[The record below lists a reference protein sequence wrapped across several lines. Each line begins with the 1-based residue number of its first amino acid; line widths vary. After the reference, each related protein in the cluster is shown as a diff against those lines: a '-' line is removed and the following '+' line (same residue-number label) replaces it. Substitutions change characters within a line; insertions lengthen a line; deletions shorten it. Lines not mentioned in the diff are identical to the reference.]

1 MKFKLNGFEK
11 FIIRHNKLICII
23 AIIAV
28 IISVT
33 LSIKFEDYS
42 LFTSLTMLIYWLVF
56 LFTLRIPLD
65 KVNQIT
71 KLCNEQCDMYACI
84 DACNQMIEAYN
95 PKSITQLSNLCLNRI
110 VCLINIGD
118 YDRAEKELNLFWQSF
133 NLKKLNGLDL
143 ASTHILMANIALGK
157 ENPTLFNE
165 QMALVRE
172 YSNNSTIVGPLRRNY
187 EHNVASISLM
197 AEAMNANESS
207 NAYDFEMRVLAL
219 LNTNP
224 MTGKPRKKPA
234 ERLFYFSANNK
245 LFEFYKNSGNKEK
258 ATYHAYQLLNLGNE
272 QFEDYRRAK
281 EYLENA
287 NRSN

>member
-1 MKFKLNGFEK
+1 MNFKLNGFEK
-11 FIIRHNKLICII
+11 FIIKHNKLICIV

-33 LSIKFEDYS
+33 LSIIFEDYS

-71 KLCNEQCDMYACI
+71 KLCNEQCDMYACL
-84 DACNQMIEAYN
+84 DACNQMIEVYN
-95 PKSITQLSNLCLNRI
+95 PKSITQLSNLCINRI
-110 VCLINIGD
+110 ACLINIGD
-118 YDRAEKELNLFWQSF
+118 YELAEKELNLFWQSF

-165 QMALVRE
+165 QMAIVRE
-172 YSNNSTIVGPLRRNY
+172 YANNSTIVGPLRHSY
-187 EHNVASISLM
+187 EYNVASISLM
-197 AEAMNANESS
+197 AEAMNANENS
-207 NAYDFEMRVLAL
+207 NAYDFEMRVLSH

-224 MTGKPRKKPA
+224 MTGKPRKKVA

-245 LFEFYKNSGNKEK
+245 LFEFYKNAGNTEK

-272 QFEDYRRAK
+272 QFEDYRKAK

>member
-11 FIIRHNKLICII
+11 FIIKHNKLICIVAI
-23 AIIAV
+23 AAV
-28 IISVT
+28 IISLI
-33 LSIKFEDYS
+33 LSINFENYS
-42 LFTSLTMLIYWLVF
+42 LFTSLTMLIFWLVF
-56 LFTLRIPLD
+56 IFTFRVPLD
-65 KVNQIT
+65 KSNQIM
-71 KLCNEQCDMYACI
+71 KICNEQCDMYASL

-95 PKSITQLSNLCLNRI
+95 PKRINQLSNLCLNRI

-118 YDRAEKELNLFWQSF
+118 YDRAENELNLFWKSF
-133 NLKKLNGLDL
+133 DLKKLNGLDL

-165 QMALVRE
+165 QMALVQE
-172 YSNNSTIVGPLRRNY
+172 YANNSTIVGPLRRNY

-197 AEAMNANESS
+197 AEAMNANENS
-207 NAYDFEMRVLAL
+207 NAYDFEMRVLSN

-245 LFEFYKNSGNKEK
+245 LFEFYKNAGNTEK

-272 QFEDYRRAK
+272 QLHDYRRAK